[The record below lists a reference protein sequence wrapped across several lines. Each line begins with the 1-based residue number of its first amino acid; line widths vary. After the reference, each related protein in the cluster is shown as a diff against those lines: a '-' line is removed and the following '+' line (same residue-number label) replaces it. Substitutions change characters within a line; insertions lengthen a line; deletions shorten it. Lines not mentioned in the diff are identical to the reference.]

1 MNRFL
6 PLLFFLSILV
16 LFLTW
21 LVIGGI
27 KDNPNPLVG
36 KIIPSSDMEFIDSN
50 LKPHTLEEL
59 LRNPGYKLINFWASW
74 CLPCEVEHPYLM
86 ALKGKNNLLM
96 IGINYKDNEEDAKI
110 FIEDKGNPYDY
121 IGRDNS
127 GFFGIDMGITGVPE
141 TFIVDEKGV
150 IVLRH
155 VGPIDFSDKILK
167 P

>member
-16 LFLTW
+16 LFLSW

-96 IGINYKDNEEDAKI
+96 IGINYKDNEEDAKT

-127 GFFGIDMGITGVPE
+127 GFLELIWGLPE
-141 TFIVDEKGV
+141 FQKH
-150 IVLRH
+150 L
-155 VGPIDFSDKILK
+155 
-167 P
+167 